1 MVIQTA
7 YLPLFAPLSE
17 YEMGKHIG
25 TDLALQGVIIRYVT
39 TDGDSRSS
47 AGIDSALEVL
57 DLLWNV
63 QRLADPTH
71 LGQSQFR
78 KCYKANL
85 FLCWGFVKHSFIHSM
100 PLRQYVSADMFCGS
114 TREKKRELQTVFC

>member
-1 MVIQTA
+1 M
-7 YLPLFAPLSE
+7 E
-17 YEMGKHIG
+17 KHIR
-25 TDLALQGVIIRYVT
+25 TYLALQGVLIRYVT

-57 DLLWNV
+57 DMLWIV

-78 KCYKANL
+78 KYYKAN
-85 FLCWGFVKHSFIHSM
+85 F
-100 PLRQYVSADMFCGS
+100 SADMFCGS